1 MRPLPQFATV
11 SFLRITAYTRTP
23 LVQLPDLAL
32 QTKVKQLFSAML
44 AQLGLVKNDSQQL
57 SAIPLTQR
65 LKVALSAFIA
75 LFVVTWISLQL
86 ADTSGGGSIV
96 LLASMG
102 ASAVLLFGLPNSP
115 LAKPWSFAGGHLISA
130 VVGLI
135 CSHLFTDLALMAAV
149 TIGIVLF
156 VMYIFEC
163 MHPPGGA
170 TALVPVIASTEQMLG
185 YEFLLYPVALN
196 VFVLLAVALLL
207 QKLWPKR
214 GMPKPAQQFDPLHLQ
229 REQSPLK
236 RLGLQPE
243 DLLSALNSFDTVVDI
258 SEQDLEQL
266 YHQAQLN
273 AYQRKSAAIR
283 CRDIMSRNLIT
294 VGPNSPVAG
303 AWQLLRKHN
312 ISILP
317 VTDTEQQ
324 LLGVVSTADFL
335 KNLQVPHYR
344 GLLRHVNQLLLKN
357 RHNKQYKRKVA
368 EIMVSS
374 LSVAH
379 EDDHIAALVPM
390 LSDQGLQHIPVLNTQ
405 QQLVGVITQSDL
417 IAALFNS
424 KLS

>member
-1 MRPLPQFATV
+1 MQHQAKNLLSTV
-11 SFLRITAYTRTP
+11 
-23 LVQLPDLAL
+23 
-32 QTKVKQLFSAML
+32 L
-44 AQLGLVKNDSQQL
+44 AQLGLIKRDSQRL

-75 LFVVTWISLQL
+75 LFIVTYISLQL
-86 ADTSGGGSIV
+86 AGTAGSIV

-115 LAKPWSFAGGHLISA
+115 LAKPWSFAAGHLISA
-130 VVGLI
+130 TVGLV

-170 TALVPVIASTEQMLG
+170 TALVPVIASTDQVLG

-207 QKLWPKR
+207 QKLWLKH
-214 GMPKPAQQFDPLHLQ
+214 GMQKPIQKYDPVHLHQ
-229 REQSPLK
+229 DASPLK

-258 SEQDLEQL
+258 SEQDLERL
-266 YHQAQLN
+266 YHHAQLN
-273 AYQRKSAAIR
+273 AYQRKSGEIR
-283 CRDIMSRNLIT
+283 CRDIMSRDLIT
-294 VGPNSPVAG
+294 VGPNSAVAS
-303 AWQLLRKHN
+303 AWQLLRKHK

-324 LLGVVSTADFL
+324 LLGVVSTVDFL
-335 KNLQVPHYR
+335 KNLQVPHYW

-368 EIMVSS
+368 EIMVSN
-374 LSVAH
+374 LSVAY
-379 EDDHIAALVPM
+379 EDDHIVALVPM
-390 LSDQGLQHIPVLNTQ
+390 LSDQGLHHIPVLNTQ
-405 QQLVGVITQSDL
+405 QQLVGIITQSDL

-424 KLS
+424 KLA

>member
-1 MRPLPQFATV
+1 MQHQAKNLLSTV
-11 SFLRITAYTRTP
+11 
-23 LVQLPDLAL
+23 
-32 QTKVKQLFSAML
+32 L
-44 AQLGLVKNDSQQL
+44 AQLGLIKRDSQRL

-75 LFVVTWISLQL
+75 LFIVTYISLQL
-86 ADTSGGGSIV
+86 AGTAGSIV

-115 LAKPWSFAGGHLISA
+115 LAKPWSFTAGHLISA
-130 VVGLI
+130 TVGLV

-149 TIGIVLF
+149 TISIVLF

-170 TALVPVIASTEQMLG
+170 TALVPVIASTDQVLG

-207 QKLWPKR
+207 QKLWLKH
-214 GMPKPAQQFDPLHLQ
+214 GMQKPIQKYDPVHLHQ
-229 REQSPLK
+229 DASPLK

-258 SEQDLEQL
+258 SEQDLERL
-266 YHQAQLN
+266 YHHAQLN
-273 AYQRKSAAIR
+273 AYQRKSGEIR
-283 CRDIMSRNLIT
+283 CRDIMSRDLIT
-294 VGPNSPVAG
+294 VGPNSAVAS
-303 AWQLLRKHN
+303 AWQLLRKHK

-324 LLGVVSTADFL
+324 LLGVVSTVDFL
-335 KNLQVPHYR
+335 KNLQVPHYW

-368 EIMVSS
+368 EIMVSN
-374 LSVAH
+374 LSVAY
-379 EDDHIAALVPM
+379 EDDHIVALVPM
-390 LSDQGLQHIPVLNTQ
+390 LSDQGLHHIPVLNTQ
-405 QQLVGVITQSDL
+405 QQLVGIITQSDL

-424 KLS
+424 KLA

>member
-1 MRPLPQFATV
+1 MQHQAKNLF
-11 SFLRITAYTRTP
+11 TA
-23 LVQLPDLAL
+23 L
-32 QTKVKQLFSAML
+32 L
-44 AQLGLVKNDSQQL
+44 AQLGLIKRDSQQL

-65 LKVALSAFIA
+65 LKVALSAFVA
-75 LFVVTWISLQL
+75 LFIVTWVSLQL
-86 ADTSGGGSIV
+86 ADTAGSIV

-115 LAKPWSFAGGHLISA
+115 LAKPWSFAAGHLISA
-130 VVGLI
+130 TVGLV

-149 TIGIVLF
+149 TISIVLF

-170 TALVPVIASTEQMLG
+170 TALVPVIASTDQVLG

-207 QKLWPKR
+207 QKLWLKH
-214 GMPKPAQQFDPLHLQ
+214 GMQKPIQKYDPVHLHQ
-229 REQSPLK
+229 DASPLK

-258 SEQDLEQL
+258 SEQDLERL
-266 YHQAQLN
+266 YHHAQLN
-273 AYQRKSAAIR
+273 AYQRKSGEIR
-283 CRDIMSRNLIT
+283 CRDIMSRDLIT
-294 VGPNSPVAG
+294 VGPNSAVAS
-303 AWQLLRKHN
+303 AWQLLRKHK

-324 LLGVVSTADFL
+324 LLGVVSTVDFL
-335 KNLQVPHYR
+335 KNLQVPHYW

-368 EIMVSS
+368 EIMVSN
-374 LSVAH
+374 LSVAY
-379 EDDHIAALVPM
+379 EDDHIVALVPM
-390 LSDQGLQHIPVLNTQ
+390 LSDQGLHHIPVLNTQ
-405 QQLVGVITQSDL
+405 QQLVGIITQSDL

-424 KLS
+424 KLA

>member
-1 MRPLPQFATV
+1 MQLADLTLQHQAKNLF
-11 SFLRITAYTRTP
+11 TA
-23 LVQLPDLAL
+23 L
-32 QTKVKQLFSAML
+32 L
-44 AQLGLVKNDSQQL
+44 AQLGLIKRDSQQL

-65 LKVALSAFIA
+65 LKVALSAFVA
-75 LFVVTWISLQL
+75 LFIVTWVSLQL
-86 ADTSGGGSIV
+86 ADTAGSIV

-115 LAKPWSFAGGHLISA
+115 LAKPWSFAAGHLISA
-130 VVGLI
+130 TVGLV

-149 TIGIVLF
+149 TISIVLF

-170 TALVPVIASTEQMLG
+170 TALVPVIASTDQVLG

-207 QKLWPKR
+207 QKLWLKH
-214 GMPKPAQQFDPLHLQ
+214 GMQKPIQKYDPVHLHQ
-229 REQSPLK
+229 DASPLK

-258 SEQDLEQL
+258 SEQDLERL
-266 YHQAQLN
+266 YHHAQLN
-273 AYQRKSAAIR
+273 AYQRKSGEIR
-283 CRDIMSRNLIT
+283 CRDIMSRDLIT
-294 VGPNSPVAG
+294 VGPNSAVAS
-303 AWQLLRKHN
+303 AWQLLRKHK

-324 LLGVVSTADFL
+324 LLGVVSTVDFL
-335 KNLQVPHYR
+335 KNLQVPHYW

-368 EIMVSS
+368 EIMVSN
-374 LSVAH
+374 LSVAY
-379 EDDHIAALVPM
+379 EDDHIVALVPM
-390 LSDQGLQHIPVLNTQ
+390 LSDQGLHHIPVLNTQ
-405 QQLVGVITQSDL
+405 QQLVGIITQSDL

-424 KLS
+424 KLA